1 MKLTLSVLK
10 TKEEEVHIE
19 VPSFWRNAAFRNIIN
34 CIGIIDHNTV
44 CEIYMEENHVRITN
58 SIPSECQGTLNG
70 LANRHSWENFQ
81 PMTEQSFLSIYAEAL
96 EAASLAPRLIE
107 KESYVDDLASIGV
120 IGKEVS
126 HES

>member
-1 MKLTLSVLK
+1 MKLTLSVTK
-10 TKEEEVHIE
+10 TQEEDLHIE
-19 VPSFWRNAAFRNIIN
+19 VPSFWRNISSKSAKYDYIA
-34 CIGIIDHNTV
+34 IIDENTICTV
-44 CEIYMEENHVRITN
+44 NYLRDYVSITN
-58 SIPSECQGTLNG
+58 CTPCPFILERLVKKNCLNDYQPVSE
-70 LANRHSWENFQ
+70 E
-81 PMTEQSFLSIYAEAL
+81 EFLSIYSEAI